1 MTRMMKKLML
11 SPSSY
16 SSLRNARIVRS
27 TSSFYAAALH
37 QPSRQLQQEQQQER
51 FHSTVPNDNSNNNAN
66 HHSFIPYPVIRKDD
80 FGPNQEY
87 SVIHTDRSLNLMSIP
102 FQTVMKDLYYCFN
115 HTYRAAHTIIIPGYV
130 FLICVCACDGCLP
143 EDLFWKVSHQ
153 NKPSYFVVVFHFI

>member
-1 MTRMMKKLML
+1 MTSMVKQFML
-11 SPSSY
+11 SPSSH
-16 SSLRNARIVRS
+16 SRLWNARIVPS
-27 TSSFYAAALH
+27 KSSFYAAALQ
-37 QPSRQLQQEQQQER
+37 QPPRQQQQRER
-51 FHSTVPNDNSNNNAN
+51 FQSTVSNDNNNTN
-66 HHSFIPYPVIRKDD
+66 HHSFVPYPVIRKDD

-130 FLICVCACDGCLP
+130 FFDVCVYVCDGCLP